1 MEGIR
6 INKFLS
12 EAGVCSRRGADS
24 LLEEGR
30 VMINGRT
37 AVIGEKVLPQDIVM
51 LDGKELKKE
60 EEEILLLVNKPV
72 GIVCTTTD
80 KQGDNNIVDFLN
92 YPKRIYPVGR
102 LDKDSCGLLL
112 MTNQGEL
119 VNKIMRAGNFHEK
132 EYFVE
137 VDRKIDDD
145 FVRRMS
151 LGVYL
156 RELEATTRP
165 CRVKKLDEKQFSIVL
180 TQGLNRQI
188 RRMCQELGRNVV
200 FLERRRIMNLRLGNL
215 GRGKYREITSREK
228 DELLALL
235 AGSRSEPLAN
245 GTFMENEENNN

>member
-12 EAGVCSRRGADS
+12 EAGICSRRGADV

-30 VMINGRT
+30 VTVNGKV
-37 AVIGEKVLPQDIVM
+37 AVLGEKVMPGDVVLA
-51 LDGKELKKE
+51 DGKPVKKE

-80 KQGDNNIVDFLN
+80 KQGDNNIVDFLK

-112 MTNQGEL
+112 MTNQGDL
-119 VNKIMRAGNFHEK
+119 VNRIMRAGNYHEK
-132 EYFVE
+132 EYIVE
-137 VDRKIDDD
+137 VDKEIDES
-145 FVRRMS
+145 FMKHMS

-156 RELEATTRP
+156 TELKVTTRP
-165 CRVKKLDEKQFSIVL
+165 CKVKKLGKSRFSIIL

-200 FLERRRIMNLRLGNL
+200 FLERRRIINLNLGNL
-215 GRGKYREITSREK
+215 KTGEYREITKAEK
-228 DELLALL
+228 EELLKIIQD
-235 AGSRSEPLAN
+235 SKSESVN
-245 GTFMENEENNN
+245 RQTQ

>member
-12 EAGVCSRRGADS
+12 ETGVCSRRGADV

-30 VMINGRT
+30 VTINGAL
-37 AVIGEKVLPQDIVM
+37 AVIGTRVM
-51 LDGKELKKE
+51 PGDEVRVDDKLVKKE
-60 EEEILLLVNKPV
+60 EEDILLLVNKPI

-80 KQGDNNIVDFLN
+80 KQGDNNIVDFLK

-112 MTNQGEL
+112 MTNQGDL

-132 EYFVE
+132 EYVVE
-137 VDRKIDDD
+137 VDRKIDDS
-145 FVRRMS
+145 FIKHMS

-156 RELEATTRP
+156 RELEVTTRP
-165 CRVKKLDEKQFSIVL
+165 CKVKKLGEKRFSIIL

-200 FLERRRIMNLRLGNL
+200 FLERRRIINLELGEL
-215 GRGKYREITSREK
+215 KTGEYREITREEK
-228 DELLALL
+228 EKLLNIIAN
-235 AGSRSEPLAN
+235 SKSEPLKQK
-245 GTFMENEENNN
+245 

>member
-12 EAGVCSRRGADS
+12 EAGICSRRGADV

-30 VMINGRT
+30 VFINGKP
-37 AVIGEKVLPQDIVM
+37 AQIGVRVLPEDIVTV
-51 LDGKELKKE
+51 DGKPVAKE

-80 KQGDNNIVDFLN
+80 KQGSDNIVDFLN

-132 EYFVE
+132 EYVVE
-137 VDRKIDDD
+137 VDRKIDES
-145 FVRRMS
+145 FIRNMS

-156 RELEATTRP
+156 RELEVTTRP
-165 CRVKKLDEKQFSIVL
+165 CRVKKLGDRKFSIIL

-188 RRMCQELGRNVV
+188 RRMCQELGRKVL
-200 FLERRRIMNLRLGNL
+200 FLERQRIVNLELGDL
-215 GRGKYREITSREK
+215 KAGEYRPVTPEEK
-228 DELLALL
+228 AELWKVIADSSS
-235 AGSRSEPLAN
+235 GPVE
-245 GTFMENEENNN
+245 MELKD